1 MENKRPRALEYL
13 REEFVEKRRKKYL
26 ENLESF
32 TEFDSFE
39 YSFNNTDFS
48 IQSKIP
54 VDPTIFDEYSV
65 NQTDINEILVFPEF
79 ITCLDSLISE
89 EVALIKESLF
99 FVRPEGSRA
108 LIYIKNNFAT
118 VYNKEG
124 TVKNYFKIGLKG
136 LTILDCVYY
145 KSNSENTFKSSNGIK
160 SSKLHIYYVLD
171 ILLLNGCI
179 LTTSELQCRLFF
191 LNSILDELNTSTNAL
206 FQLVNYYEFDS
217 KRLESIYNSIEY
229 NEYEYKTDSIVF
241 VNKHSIYV
249 GGYNP
254 NWLCYK
260 DSVLNKYIESESVIC
275 KLYNINNE
283 LYTFDRVF
291 VGKAGDEFKEKIVR
305 IAVTDFKDFKVS
317 YRIVGEGKSYKNPDT
332 LRKIYVNYVNH
343 KRANTDFGKILK
355 YL

>member
-217 KRLESIYNSIEY
+217 KRLESIYNS
-229 NEYEYKTDSIVF
+229 
-241 VNKHSIYV
+241 
-249 GGYNP
+249 
-254 NWLCYK
+254 
-260 DSVLNKYIESESVIC
+260 KYIESESVIC

>member
-1 MENKRPRALEYL
+1 MEIKRPRALEDL

-32 TEFDSFE
+32 TEFDNFE

-48 IQSKIP
+48 IVSKVP
-54 VDPTIFDEYSV
+54 LDSTLLDETSV
-65 NQTDINEILVFPEF
+65 NQTNINELLAFPEF

-89 EVALIKESLF
+89 EVAQIKESLF

-124 TVKNYFKIGLKG
+124 I
-136 LTILDCVYY
+136 
-145 KSNSENTFKSSNGIK
+145 
-160 SSKLHIYYVLD
+160 
-171 ILLLNGCI
+171 
-179 LTTSELQCRLFF
+179 
-191 LNSILDELNTSTNAL
+191 
-206 FQLVNYYEFDS
+206 DS
-217 KRLESIYNSIEY
+217 D
-229 NEYEYKTDSIVF
+229 EYEYQTDSIVF

-260 DSVLNKYIESESVIC
+260 DSVLNKYIESETVVC

-291 VGKAGDEFKEKIVR
+291 VGKSGEEFKEKIVR
-305 IAVTDFKDFKVS
+305 IVVTDFHDFKVS

-332 LRKIYVNYVNH
+332 LRKIYVNYANH
-343 KRANTDFGKILK
+343 KRTNTDFGKILK
-355 YL
+355 CL